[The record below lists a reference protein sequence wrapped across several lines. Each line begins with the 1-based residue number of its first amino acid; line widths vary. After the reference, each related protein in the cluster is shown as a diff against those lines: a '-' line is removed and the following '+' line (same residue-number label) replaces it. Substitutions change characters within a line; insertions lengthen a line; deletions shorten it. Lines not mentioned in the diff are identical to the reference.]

1 VKVVNGRGETA
12 ASFRKVFYQFPNA
25 LLKFMELN
33 DMFLHFLIVKNEV
46 FEKDLNFKNMFVQ
59 DYLFQPKGKKAV
71 SRALEY
77 NRIQFVAPLMK
88 AKRKERFQALLN
100 KAKDSCRS
108 LLRFVRPF

>member
-1 VKVVNGRGETA
+1 MVEEKPLHLLEKFLSISKRPFEVNGIKRH
-12 ASFRKVFYQFPNA
+12 VFA
-25 LLKFMELN
+25 LF
-33 DMFLHFLIVKNEV
+33 DRKNEV
-46 FEKDLNFKNMFVQ
+46 FEKDLNFKNMFVE

-88 AKRKERFQALLN
+88 IKRKERVQALLA

-108 LLRFVRPF
+108 ILRIVNPF